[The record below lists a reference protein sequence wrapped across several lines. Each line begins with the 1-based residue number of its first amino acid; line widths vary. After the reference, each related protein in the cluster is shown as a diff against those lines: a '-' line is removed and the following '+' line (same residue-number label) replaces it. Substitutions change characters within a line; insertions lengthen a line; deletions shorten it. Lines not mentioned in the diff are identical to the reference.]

1 MGLLKTLINFVK
13 DSHKKDMETLNNITQ
28 PNKWFETTNVSGKE
42 KLIQQMEDGLFI
54 PLELLKPMGIKE
66 DHPAYIKMKKRYE
79 ERDNERKETLIT
91 KFGAEIAEKILSK
104 SVWEGMTVEMLIE
117 SQGEWEEKSESFSK
131 GVSKV
136 KYFYDYSENRLGNA
150 SYDYEVSAEDG
161 IVVGWKDRRTRGTK
175 SSS

>member
-1 MGLLKTLINFVK
+1 MGIFKKIFNLVK
-13 DSHKKDMETLNNITQ
+13 ESHKKDMETLNKLSQ
-28 PNKWFETTNVSGKE
+28 PNKWFETTNDKSKDV
-42 KLIQQMEDGLFI
+42 LIKQMEDGLFV
-54 PLELLKPMGIKE
+54 PLELLRPMGINE
-66 DHPAYIKMKKRYE
+66 DHPAYIKMKQRYE
-79 ERDNERKETLIT
+79 EKDKDRRDFLIG
-91 KFGAEIAEKILSK
+91 KFGTEIAEKILSK

-150 SYDYEVSAEDG
+150 SYDYEVSTEDG

-175 SSS
+175 SSK

>member
-1 MGLLKTLINFVK
+1 MSNIFSSIKKIFVWYFSLFNRISAPKKNSKESMIELMEGGLMV
-13 DSHKKDMETLNNITQ
+13 
-28 PNKWFETTNVSGKE
+28 
-42 KLIQQMEDGLFI
+42 
-54 PLELLKPMGIKE
+54 PLELLKPVGINE
-66 DHPAYIKMKKRYE
+66 EHPAYIKMKQKYDAKE
-79 ERDNERKETLIT
+79 KERRDFLIG
-91 KFGAEIAEKILSK
+91 KFGTEIAEKILSK

-150 SYDYEVSAEDG
+150 SYDYEVSTEDG

-175 SSS
+175 SAK